1 MTDERKK
8 EIENLTVDLLKECEN
23 DSIRRTVQEL
33 KERLLSHYPNSWSVR
48 KTIEKVCNEYLQENE
63 KQARGGA

>member
-1 MTDERKK
+1 MNEIDEY
-8 EIENLTVDLLKECEN
+8 EN

-48 KTIEKVCNEYLQENE
+48 KTIEKVFNEYLQENE